1 LIGIDNLNK
10 NNSRII
16 WENHNG
22 RKKLYTIPSE
32 FKNQYRDWSP
42 FDSKL
47 SAALFNGLEIFPFKQ
62 DSKIFYSDDSLDT
75 TLNHL
80 FDIIGSVGM
89 IYVQKSSIKIKNSK
103 NVVMIDNEKNNTVDR
118 HNGKEQFDVIYL
130 DITNN
135 QNLEKE
141 ILNQKTNLKNQGF
154 IIIIFYSVSKTN
166 GSSFK
171 NQINNIIN
179 HSTPYLQLIQEVNLA
194 DFYKNNM
201 MVVLQKTE
209 KSFDVISDKFS
220 KSLNK

>member
-22 RKKLYTIPSE
+22 RKKLYTVSSE

-47 SAALFNGLEIFPFKQ
+47 SAALFNGLEIFPFKP

-80 FDIIGSVGM
+80 FDIIGHVGM

-103 NVVMIDNEKNNTVDR
+103 NVVMIDNEKNNIVDK
-118 HNGKEQFDVIYL
+118 HNGKKQFDVIYF
-130 DITNN
+130 DITNT
-135 QNLEKE
+135 QNLEAE
-141 ILNQKTNLKNQGF
+141 LLNQKTNLKNQGF
-154 IIIIFYSVSKTN
+154 IIIIFHSVSKTN
-166 GSSFK
+166 DSSFK

-179 HSTPYLQLIQEVNLA
+179 HSALSLQLIQEVNLA
-194 DFYKNNM
+194 GFFKNSM
-201 MVVLQKTE
+201 MVVLQKTG
-209 KSFDVISDKFS
+209 KSFGVI
-220 KSLNK
+220 

>member
-1 LIGIDNLNK
+1 MIGIDNLNK

-22 RKKLYTIPSE
+22 RKKLYTVPSE

-47 SAALFNGLEIFPFKQ
+47 SAALFNGLEIFPFKP

-80 FDIIGSVGM
+80 FDIIGPVGM

-103 NVVMIDNEKNNTVDR
+103 NAVMIDNEKNNIVDK
-118 HNGKEQFDVIYL
+118 HNGKKQFDVIYF
-130 DITNN
+130 DITNT
-135 QNLEKE
+135 QNLEAE
-141 ILNQKTNLKNQGF
+141 LLNQKTNLKNQGF
-154 IIIIFYSVSKTN
+154 IIIIFHSVSKTN
-166 GSSFK
+166 DSSFK

-179 HSTPYLQLIQEVNLA
+179 HSALSLQLIQEVNLA
-194 DFYKNNM
+194 GFFKNSM
-201 MVVLQKTE
+201 MVVLQKTG
-209 KSFDVISDKFS
+209 KSFGVI
-220 KSLNK
+220 

>member
-1 LIGIDNLNK
+1 
-10 NNSRII
+10 
-16 WENHNG
+16 
-22 RKKLYTIPSE
+22 
-32 FKNQYRDWSP
+32 
-42 FDSKL
+42 
-47 SAALFNGLEIFPFKQ
+47 
-62 DSKIFYSDDSLDT
+62 
-75 TLNHL
+75 
-80 FDIIGSVGM
+80 M

-141 ILNQKTNLKNQGF
+141 ILNQKTKLKNQGF

>member
-166 GSSFK
+166 DSSFK

-179 HSTPYLQLIQEVNLA
+179 HSALSLQLIQEVNLA
-194 DFYKNNM
+194 GFFKNSM

-209 KSFDVISDKFS
+209 KSFSVI
-220 KSLNK
+220 